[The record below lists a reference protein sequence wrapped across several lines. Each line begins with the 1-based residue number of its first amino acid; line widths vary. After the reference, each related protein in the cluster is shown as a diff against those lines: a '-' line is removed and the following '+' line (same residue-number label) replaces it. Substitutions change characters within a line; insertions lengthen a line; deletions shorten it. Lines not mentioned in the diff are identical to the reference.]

1 MKNKV
6 LLFSLICCSVCYAD
20 HIVAP
25 AFLWD
30 ASKDTLGRVITG
42 SPEETS
48 GYWYDYNDEYDEG
61 QSYFIWPSDVKENDM
76 ENFYGPLVQMYEGIQ
91 GSFVLIR
98 GNSNFNPHVGL
109 GFNIWSER
117 QEGVDITEWGGL
129 CVEYKST
136 ENIFLA
142 IPFENAY
149 EWDYIEWGYTLKK
162 SNSIVLANISWNEFR
177 PSDIC
182 CREIPKTE
190 KLVTNVV
197 AIKLVFSG
205 PDSTTGDFKIT
216 KIGSLGTCDGTVP
229 VESVSLPRTASA
241 PMAQFRNVPGGFEV
255 LDKSLVGKPY
265 VLFDLNGVQIRSGN
279 LPAILK
285 TPAVPTILRI
295 KERIHYLR

>member
-6 LLFSLICCSVCYAD
+6 LLLSLICCSVCYAD

-42 SPEETS
+42 SPDETS
-48 GYWYDYNDEYDEG
+48 GYWWDYNDENSG
-61 QSYFIWPSDVKENDM
+61 GLSQFIWPSDVKENEM
-76 ENFYGPLVQMYEGIQ
+76 ANFYGPLIQSYEGIQ
-91 GSFVLIR
+91 GSFILLKKNNVD
-98 GNSNFNPHVGL
+98 NSYVGL
-109 GFNIWSER
+109 GFNIWNES

-129 CVEYKST
+129 CIEYRATRDFYLMLHEEDNLGTDLWGRNLKLS
-136 ENIFLA
+136 EKMKNVD
-142 IPFENAY
+142 IPWNDFRQ
-149 EWDYIEWGYTLKK
+149 IECCAEYMKLEYTLAK
-162 SNSIVLANISWNEFR
+162 SASIKI
-177 PSDIC
+177 
-182 CREIPKTE
+182 
-190 KLVTNVV
+190 
-197 AIKLVFSG
+197 VFTG
-205 PDSTTGDFKIT
+205 PDGTNGDFKIT

-241 PMAQFRNVPGGFEV
+241 PMARFRKVPEGFQV

-285 TPAVPTILRI
+285 TPAAPTILRI

>member
-20 HIVAP
+20 RVVAP

-42 SPEETS
+42 SPDETS
-48 GYWYDYNDEYDEG
+48 GYWWDYNDENSG
-61 QSYFIWPSDVKENDM
+61 GLSQFIWPSDVKENEM
-76 ENFYGPLVQMYEGIQ
+76 ANFYGPLIQSYEGIQ
-91 GSFVLIR
+91 GSFILLKKNNVD
-98 GNSNFNPHVGL
+98 NPYVGL
-109 GFNIWSER
+109 GFNIWNES

-129 CVEYKST
+129 CIEYRATRDFYLMLHEEDNLGTDLWGRNLNLSEKMK
-136 ENIFLA
+136 NVD
-142 IPFENAY
+142 IPWNDFRQ
-149 EWDYIEWGYTLKK
+149 IECCAEYMKLEYTLAK
-162 SNSIVLANISWNEFR
+162 SASIKIVFTG
-177 PSDIC
+177 SDG
-182 CREIPKTE
+182 
-190 KLVTNVV
+190 TN
-197 AIKLVFSG
+197 
-205 PDSTTGDFKIT
+205 GDFKIT

-241 PMAQFRNVPGGFEV
+241 PMARFRKVPEGFQV

-285 TPAVPTILRI
+285 TPAAPTILRV
-295 KERIHYLR
+295 KGRVYYLR

>member
-1 MKNKV
+1 MQYYLSI
-6 LLFSLICCSVCYAD
+6 LLIVASICYAD
-20 HIVAP
+20 HVVAP

-30 ASKDTLGRVITG
+30 ASKDSLGRVITG

-109 GFNIWSER
+109 GFNIWSES
-117 QEGVDITEWGGL
+117 QEGVDITGWGGV
-129 CVEYKST
+129 CIEYRATRDFYLMLHEEDNLGTDLWGRNLKLS
-136 ENIFLA
+136 EKMKNVD
-142 IPFENAY
+142 IPWNDFRQ
-149 EWDYIEWGYTLKK
+149 IECCAEYMKLEYTLAK
-162 SNSIVLANISWNEFR
+162 SASIKI
-177 PSDIC
+177 
-182 CREIPKTE
+182 
-190 KLVTNVV
+190 
-197 AIKLVFSG
+197 VFTG
-205 PDSTTGDFKIT
+205 PDGTNGDFKIT

-241 PMAQFRNVPGGFEV
+241 PMAQFRKVPGGFEV

-285 TPAVPTILRI
+285 TPAAPTILRV
-295 KERIHYLR
+295 KERVHYLR

>member
-6 LLFSLICCSVCYAD
+6 LLFSLICCSVCYAA
-20 HIVAP
+20 HTVAP
-25 AFLWD
+25 VFLWD

-109 GFNIWSER
+109 GFNIWSES

-129 CVEYKST
+129 CIEYRATRDFYLMLHEEDNLGTDLWGRNLNLSEKMKNVDIPWNDFRQIECCAEYMKLEYTLAKST
-136 ENIFLA
+136 
-142 IPFENAY
+142 
-149 EWDYIEWGYTLKK
+149 
-162 SNSIVLANISWNEFR
+162 SIKI
-177 PSDIC
+177 
-182 CREIPKTE
+182 
-190 KLVTNVV
+190 
-197 AIKLVFSG
+197 VFTG
-205 PDSTTGDFKIT
+205 PDGTNGDFKIT

-241 PMAQFRNVPGGFEV
+241 PMAQFRKVPGGFEV
-255 LDKSLVGKPY
+255 LDKTLVGKSY
-265 VLFDLNGVQIRSGN
+265 SLFDLNGIQIRTGE
-279 LPAILK
+279 LPAVLK
-285 TPAVPTILRI
+285 TPAATTILRV
-295 KERIHYLR
+295 KGRVYYLR